1 MEHINS
7 GLILEVSVQGN
18 VLKMALFERESF
30 AQTVRHYNN
39 VVVDFRQ
46 IQHLSED
53 IINSL
58 NRSLVKEDIDI
69 SENIRKTG
77 QLLWDYIIAKPV
89 KEKLRHVSSQDL
101 ILSLEEELSGIP
113 WEMLYDGVD
122 FLSLK
127 FNIGRLLK
135 SQGNTPTPRYRSL
148 SSGLKMLILADPG
161 GDLKSSYREGLYI
174 RNRFERKQEK
184 ITIDF
189 KSTQIERIYVKKN
202 LRDYDIVHFAGHCEY
217 SQTEPLKTGWILS
230 DGKFSIEDIQALS
243 QSPHFPSLVFSN
255 SCHSATLDADT
266 QMCCSQRENYNLAQ
280 AFLFA
285 GVRHYIGS
293 IRKIEDSAS
302 LAFAS
307 EFYDNLIK
315 GRSIGECM
323 RLGRLKL
330 KQEYGPR
337 DSFWASYLL
346 YGDPSFSF
354 FYQRLNSS
362 SGSKKDP
369 LIFSRS
375 SYLICIIFI
384 LTLLLSLAFRYLPTL
399 NPQAYSLYLSSKSM
413 LSRGENKQAI
423 ASLEKAITSDP
434 LFLDNYAMLAQLYHR
449 TADIDNAIKYYSLY
463 AAVSEKKKDYINLSK
478 AYIYLGW
485 VYHLQ
490 GNYPK
495 AFDFYNKALSL
506 SIDRRDRL
514 NQASALRKLAIW
526 YLDKEDY
533 DKSLELLVKSSEI
546 NRNGKGLREHKY
558 NLACDYFDI
567 GLVFTNKEDYAS
579 AKEFYNKSRKLF
591 ESLKLDNEL
600 SDYWFNLGE
609 ISLFD
614 KEYNTAISYYK
625 RGLVIDQKQGNL
637 FNLAS
642 DYNMM
647 GEFFIE
653 TGDIKEAEKYFEKAL
668 DICRRI
674 KSPMDLASVYY
685 NLGMLYKAKEQKQR
699 AIDYLRK
706 AQEIYSSI
714 DTPDYANIKEEIIN
728 F

>member
-1 MEHINS
+1 MEYINS
-7 GLILEVSVQGN
+7 GLILEVSARGS
-18 VLKMALFERESF
+18 VLKMSLFERESF

-39 VVVDFRQ
+39 VDVDFKQ

-58 NRSLVKEDIDI
+58 NRSFAKEDINV

-89 KEKLRHVSSQDL
+89 KEKLKYSPSQDL

-113 WEMLYDGVD
+113 WEMLYDGAD
-122 FLSLK
+122 FLALK

-135 SQGNTPTPRYRSL
+135 SQGNAPTPRYRSL
-148 SSGLKMLILADPG
+148 SPRLKMLILADPG
-161 GDLKSSYREGLYI
+161 GDLKSSYQEGLYI
-174 RNRFERKQEK
+174 RNRFEKKQK
-184 ITIDF
+184 RITIDF
-189 KSTQIERIYVKKN
+189 KSTQIEKIYVKKN

-217 SQTEPLKTGWILS
+217 NQVEPLKTGWILS
-230 DGKFSIEDIQALS
+230 DGKFSIEDIQALA

-255 SCHSATLDADT
+255 SCHSAVLGAAT
-266 QMCCSQRENYNLAQ
+266 QMACSQRENYNLAQ

-293 IRKIEDSAS
+293 IRKIEDNAS

-307 EFYDNLIK
+307 EFYDNLVQ

-330 KQEYGPR
+330 QQEYGPK
-337 DSFWASYLL
+337 DSFWTSYLL

-354 FYQRLNSS
+354 FSQYLDSS
-362 SGSKKDP
+362 VGSKKDL
-369 LIFSRS
+369 LIPNRKF
-375 SYLICIIFI
+375 YLVYTTLI
-384 LTLLLSLAFRYLPTL
+384 LALLLSLAFRHLPTL
-399 NPQAYSLYLSSKSM
+399 NPQAYSLYYSSKSM

-423 ASLEKAITSDP
+423 ASLEKVITKDP
-434 LFLDNYAMLAQLYHR
+434 LFLDNYMLLADVYHR

-463 AAVSEKKKDYINLSK
+463 AAASEKKKDYVSLSK
-478 AYIYLGW
+478 AYINLGW

-495 AFDFYNKALSL
+495 ALDFYNKALTL
-506 SIDRRDRL
+506 SIDRHDKL

-546 NRNGKGLREHKY
+546 NRNGKGLYEYKY

-567 GLVFTNKEDYAS
+567 GLVFTNKEDYGS

-625 RGLVIDQKQGNL
+625 RGLAIDQKQGNL

-647 GEFFIE
+647 GEFFVE
-653 TGDIKEAEKYFEKAL
+653 TGDIKEAERYFEKAL
-668 DICRRI
+668 DICRRVNL
-674 KSPMDLASVYY
+674 PMDLASVYY
-685 NLGMLYKAKEQKQR
+685 NLGMLYKAKGQKQR
-699 AIDYLRK
+699 AIDYLKK
-706 AQEIYSSI
+706 AQEIYSSV
-714 DTPDYANIKEEIIN
+714 DTPDYANIKEEILN